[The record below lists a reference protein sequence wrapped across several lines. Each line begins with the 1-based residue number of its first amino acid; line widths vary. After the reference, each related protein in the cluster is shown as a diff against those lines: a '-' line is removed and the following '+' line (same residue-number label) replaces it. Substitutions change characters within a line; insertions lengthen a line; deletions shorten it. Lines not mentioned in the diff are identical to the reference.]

1 MQKGLH
7 NWPKQLEPCDD
18 VLLKHLEKLRGVY
31 GMQVYD
37 IDPYVGV
44 FQLRENLWAM
54 FVPCTHVMADNW
66 AYLLEGPEKAVFID
80 NGFGIGDLRGLGEML
95 TGKPVITAV
104 THEHGDHYG
113 GSVQWDEIYCH
124 EYCADTLN
132 SMSDE
137 DMERGLHNFMEGKE
151 DTRKYWKDEDVMP
164 FRRFKAIGLKDHE
177 TISLGGDHELE
188 VLHVGGHAQGLCCFL
203 DKKNRYLFTGDSIY
217 EGREC
222 GVGTVLTGARPG
234 TKHPEVLDI
243 HYFTKKVEEI
253 TARVGEYD
261 WYFCGHGYTDTK
273 AERALDLPKVLHRII
288 NNPLGADAETFNLH
302 GHILARQ
309 HYGDAWVSYNPEK
322 IK

>member
-66 AYLLEGPEKAVFID
+66 AYLLAGPEKAIFID

-113 GSVQWDEIYCH
+113 GSVQWEEIYCH

-151 DTRKYWKDEDVMP
+151 GTRKYWKDEDVMP

-234 TKHPEVLDI
+234 MKRWIFIISRRKSKRSQPESVSMTGTSAGMAI
-243 HYFTKKVEEI
+243 PTPRRKEHWICRKYCTGSSI
-253 TARVGEYD
+253 TLLVQMPRHSTCTVIFWPDSTTEMP
-261 WYFCGHGYTDTK
+261 GY
-273 AERALDLPKVLHRII
+273 PII
-288 NNPLGADAETFNLH
+288 L
-302 GHILARQ
+302 RR
-309 HYGDAWVSYNPEK
+309 
-322 IK
+322 